1 MPILNGYE
9 ACKQIKQHFDQEKHL
24 FIGEKKL
31 KIPLLV
37 AFSGFVDPET
47 EIKCKEVGF
56 DIIIQAPLT

>member
-47 EIKCKEVGF
+47 
-56 DIIIQAPLT
+56 